1 MSDRKRLIRTGI
13 AAAILAAVYV
23 VLIALAPRLSFWSYP
38 TRFNFSENTEEKVI
52 NSGDIYEH
60 TFNMPYD
67 RITSIDPGLK
77 NNSSN
82 VISIDGT
89 IELIDGNGNV
99 VSSRHVTSAYDS
111 IFSLREPVACGT
123 TYTVRFTVVSVGST
137 GPSVL
142 INADDSSMVFTI
154 AGTGSGSSAKLIFA
168 GIYVLISAMVL
179 LYVYNLDKKGISDAK
194 MADGVFIGVLIL
206 CCVFLIC
213 QYYDLFMIIKS
224 ALRMLDSFKS
234 GNITDYYGFSYASE
248 LTSQSNKMLF
258 AYEYNFFQIFFV
270 AILMLP
276 LSFAYNG
283 DINGGGIDGLIC
295 VIYLEVILALLLIV
309 CRRLIGRITKSTSLD
324 DKYLK
329 EVQNLFIF
337 SPMLLYISVAYGQI
351 DLMYMIVIILALP
364 FYYRKKYYLFSLIMS
379 LAVAMK
385 TLPLMIFIPL
395 ILLANK
401 RIRDIAVNFLIVMV
415 LPVATALIF
424 EGSSGH
430 KAISAVIREDYSY
443 LDRITEWR
451 LGDTTSIF
459 VLCFAVICIVCF
471 MHKTDTEDK
480 TKFLYD
486 SQLAVFAVY
495 GAFISFVTWHLQ
507 WMIPAV
513 LALSLLI
520 PLIKDKRI
528 LIMDTVLEI
537 LFIMTAAFM
546 GTSTHMTN
554 FGILPL
560 ITNEYSDAPEM
571 TTIYNNIS
579 SITTVVIRTCL
590 AAVIMYTL
598 YMLVRNRKEDKIEYV
613 PSSRAAI
620 TGRGLVMYAVTAFF
634 CWTFFYVG

>member
-23 VLIALAPRLSFWSYP
+23 VLIAVAPKLSFWSFP
-38 TRFNFSENTEEKVI
+38 TRYNYSQNSEERVLN
-52 NSGDIYEH
+52 NGDRYEH

-67 RITSIDPGLK
+67 RITAVDLGLK

-82 VISIDGT
+82 VISVDGT
-89 IELIDGNGNV
+89 VELIDGNGNV
-99 VSSRHVTSAYDS
+99 ISSKHVTSAYDS
-111 IFSLREPVACGT
+111 VFTLREPVAAGM
-123 TYTVRFTVVSVGST
+123 TYTVRFTVNSVGST
-137 GPSVL
+137 GPSIPV
-142 INADDSSMVFTI
+142 NTNDNSMIFTI
-154 AGTGSGSSAKLIFA
+154 SGTGTGSSAKLLFA

-194 MADGVFIGVLIL
+194 AADGAFIGVLIV
-206 CCVFLIC
+206 CSVFLIC

-234 GNITDYYGFSYASE
+234 GNITDYYGFSYAGE
-248 LTSQSNKMLF
+248 LANQSNKMLF
-258 AYEYNFFQIFFV
+258 AYEYNFFQIFFT

-283 DINGGGIDGLIC
+283 DIDGGGLDGLIC
-295 VIYLEVILALLLIV
+295 VIYLEVILAILLIV
-309 CRRLIGRITKSTSLD
+309 AWRLTGKIVKSAGLD
-324 DKYLK
+324 GKYAK
-329 EVQNLFIF
+329 EVRSLFIL

-364 FYYRKKYYLFSLIMS
+364 FYYKEKYYIFSLIMS

-401 RIRDIAVNFLIVMV
+401 RIRDIVINFLIVMV
-415 LPVATALIF
+415 LPVITALVF

-430 KAISAVIREDYSY
+430 KAISEIIREDYSY
-443 LDRITEWR
+443 VDRIAEWR
-451 LGDTTSIF
+451 LGDTASIF
-459 VLCFAVICIVCF
+459 ILFFVIICIVCY
-471 MHKTDTEDK
+471 MHKTDTKDK

-495 GAFISFVTWHLQ
+495 GSFISFVTWHLQ
-507 WMIPAV
+507 WMIPLV
-513 LALSLLI
+513 LSLSLLI
-520 PLIKDKRI
+520 PLVKDKRI
-528 LIMDTVLEI
+528 MIMDIILEI
-537 LFIMTAAFM
+537 LFIMTAMFM
-546 GTSTHMTN
+546 ATSTHMTN

-571 TTIYNNIS
+571 TTIYNNVS
-579 SITTVVIRTCL
+579 SITTVVIWTCL
-590 AAVIMYTL
+590 VAVIMYTL
-598 YMLVRNRKEDKIEYV
+598 YMLVRNRKEDKLEYV
-613 PSSRAAI
+613 ETSRAAI
-620 TGRGLVMYAVTAFF
+620 VGRGLVMYAVILFF